1 MIKVYSKVFENGK
14 RIDKK
19 YTCDGHDVSPP
30 VAWDPVSGASAY
42 ALIVEDPDAP
52 MGTFV
57 HWVIY
62 NIKGKELPEGVDPA
76 SQLGVQGVNDFG
88 RIGYGGPCPPKG
100 HGVHRY
106 FFRVYALKSEL
117 PVQKKVTAQVLR
129 NMMQGQII
137 DQGETYCV
145 YSR

>member
-1 MIKVYSKVFENGK
+1 MIKVSSSVFDKGSKL
-14 RIDKK
+14 DKK
-19 YTCDGHDVSPP
+19 YTCDGQDISPP
-30 VAWDPVSGASAY
+30 LLWDPVQGASAY

-52 MGTFV
+52 LGIFV

-62 NIKGKELPEGVDPA
+62 NIKGNELPEGVKPG

-88 RIGYGGPCPPKG
+88 KVGYGGPCPPKG

-106 FFRVYALKSEL
+106 FFRVYALKTEL
-117 PVQKKVTAQVLR
+117 PVQKNVTAQSLR
-129 NMMQGQII
+129 NMMQGKIL
-137 DQGETYCV
+137 DQGETYCL

>member
-1 MIKVYSKVFENGK
+1 MIKVYSSVFKEGS

-19 YTCDGHDVSPP
+19 YTCDGQDVSPP
-30 VAWDPVSGASAY
+30 ISWDTVQGAVAY
-42 ALIVEDPDAP
+42 ALVVEDPDAP

-62 NIKGKELPEGVDPA
+62 NIKANELPEGVNTS
-76 SQLGVQGVNDFG
+76 SQLGVQGINDFG
-88 RIGYGGPCPPKG
+88 KIGYGGPCPPKG

-106 FFRVYALKSEL
+106 FFRVYALKTEL
-117 PVQKKVTAQVLR
+117 PVQKNVTSKALR
-129 NMMQGQII
+129 NMMQGKII